1 MDRAERKNIIIG
13 LHDDCLTKLSV
24 PPKQIWMMFSERY
37 NIIWTRGKN
46 NYEFKLSWVLDVA
59 CRNFDHCSLQ
69 DLGSL
74 IVIELRTPALEA
86 RSLSHWITREF
97 PLSKLSEANS
107 RSPRRV
113 PFLSTTHALWWY
125 NWSQYPQRQMPGRGR
140 QVTWSGVFS
149 LVCVGRWGG
158 TCSLVHGG
166 LGGWYLCGAE
176 WW

>member
-1 MDRAERKNIIIG
+1 M
-13 LHDDCLTKLSV
+13 
-24 PPKQIWMMFSERY
+24 
-37 NIIWTRGKN
+37 
-46 NYEFKLSWVLDVA
+46 A

-86 RSLSHWITREF
+86 RSLSHWTTKEV

-125 NWSQYPQRQMPGRGR
+125 NWSHYPQRQTPGRER

-149 LVCVGRWGG
+149 LVCVGRWRG
-158 TCSLVHGG
+158 TCSQVFMVGWEDGIYVELSGDRG
-166 LGGWYLCGAE
+166 LSAQSEVYSFLLQLLGDDTSRRGTEAGRPMG
-176 WW
+176 